1 MQGQSAPAPIRG
13 STKKG
18 AEENGEDAEEQEDD
32 GGAGAVD
39 VMDLLPR
46 SDIRYQTDSAFNLF
60 LHFLNRNIETS

>member
-46 SDIRYQTDSAFNLF
+46 SDIRYQTHTDRLSFQSVFAL
-60 LHFLNRNIETS
+60 SQP